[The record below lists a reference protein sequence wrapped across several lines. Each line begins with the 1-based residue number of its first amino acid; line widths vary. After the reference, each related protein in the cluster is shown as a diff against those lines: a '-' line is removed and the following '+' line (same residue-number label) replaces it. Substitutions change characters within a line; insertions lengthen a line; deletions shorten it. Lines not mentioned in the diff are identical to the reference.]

1 MKIYRIDTPLEK
13 KKLLKQLEC
22 DKSGVAIMSKK
33 METLL
38 FVIKDMPVGAANIL
52 KQDALALGAELAV
65 PTGVVT
71 CSQTHYDAVLM
82 GTPRQ
87 LGYLVRKE
95 KAQPFGLKK
104 LAKELESFLHE
115 SRHMTKIMGVV
126 NANDDSF
133 YPGSRYK
140 ERTAVEAIWK
150 MIEEGADIIDVG
162 GVSSRPGSEPV
173 GADEELKRLVPIVDT
188 IRREKLFER
197 ARFSIDS
204 YTPEVVAYALENGF
218 SIVND
223 ITGLRDERLGVL
235 AKSYGAAYIV
245 MHMQGTPQT
254 MQKNPHYDH
263 VVLDVDRFF
272 MERIERA
279 EKIGLGREEIILDVG
294 IGFGKTLE
302 HNLMLLKHMKHFTHF
317 GCEVLIGASRKSMIH
332 KIDPA
337 PVEERLPGTLAIHL
351 ESIRRGASIVRCHDV
366 KEHRQAIRVFEA
378 IEEGEIL

>member
-1 MKIYRIDTPLEK
+1 VKIYKIDTPLEK
-13 KKLLKQLEC
+13 KELLKRLEC
-22 DKSGVAIMSKK
+22 DKSGAAIMSKK

-38 FVIKDMPVGAANIL
+38 FVIKDMPAGAANIL

-71 CSQTHYDAVLM
+71 CSRSRYDAVLM
-82 GTPRQ
+82 GTQRQ
-87 LGYLVRKE
+87 LEYLAKKE

-104 LAKELESFLHE
+104 LAETLVSFLRE
-115 SRHMTKIMGVV
+115 SQRTTRIMGIV

-133 YPGSRYK
+133 YPGSRYR
-140 ERTAVEAIWK
+140 ERKAVEAIER
-150 MIEEGADIIDVG
+150 MIEEGAEIIDIG
-162 GVSSRPGSEPV
+162 AVSSRPGSEPV
-173 GADEELKRLVPIVDT
+173 GADEELRRLMPIVDT
-188 IRREKLFER
+188 IKREKLTDR

-204 YTPEVVAYALENGF
+204 YTPEAVAYALEKGF
-218 SIVND
+218 SVVND
-223 ITGLRDERLGVL
+223 ITGLRDERLGTL
-235 AKSYGAAYIV
+235 AKSYGAAYII

-263 VVLDVDRFF
+263 VILDIDRFF
-272 MERIERA
+272 EERIERA
-279 EKIGLGREEIILDVG
+279 EKIGLRREEIILDVG

-302 HNLMLLKHMKHFTHF
+302 HNLMLLKHLKHFTRF

-351 ESIRRGASIVRCHDV
+351 EAIRRGASIVRCHDV
-366 KEHRQAIRVFEA
+366 REHRQAIRVFEA
-378 IEEGEIL
+378 VEKGEIL